1 MIRSFQGV
9 EPEIADSAYVDP
21 AAVVI
26 GEVTIEADAS
36 VWPNATLR
44 GDHGGRIVV
53 REGAN
58 VQDGAVCHEGT
69 EVGRYSTIGHGAVV
83 HGAVMEE
90 RSLVGM
96 NAVVLDDSTVGERA
110 MVGAGS
116 LVREGTDVPPK
127 TLVAGTPAEV
137 KREVEQSPW
146 AHAADGYVEFAKDHR
161 DSSEHLYDR
170 WPPEE

>member
-1 MIRSFQGV
+1 MIRSFEDA

-21 AAVVI
+21 ASVVI

-69 EVGRYSTIGHGAVV
+69 VVGRYATIGHGAVV

-96 NAVVLDDSTVGERA
+96 NAVVLDDTTVGERA

-116 LVREGTDVPPK
+116 LVREGTEIPPK
-127 TLVAGTPAEV
+127 TLVAGNPAEV
-137 KREVEQSPW
+137 KKEVEESPW
-146 AHAADGYVEFAKDHR
+146 AFAADSYVQFAREHR
-161 DSSEHLYDR
+161 ASSEVLFDR
-170 WPPEE
+170 WPPRE